1 MDQQE
6 APSRWWGLLLVLPVI
21 PLIGITRF
29 VSGQYLLDHQLA
41 GSPERWRIAAAG
53 SVDLAM
59 SLGSDGSDGA
69 MITFSAPVFDDA
81 RSALFLDL
89 VFISTFAV
97 VAFVLLRWGHRYWAP
112 VRRRGNRGIWRRLPY
127 VALAGCAL
135 DAVETVA
142 QLIWIDSTDP
152 PTVVTHGVAVI
163 AWWKIVAYAVTAVGL
178 LGLVIGPALAP
189 IVRPAMRRLIDL
201 AAGAV
206 GIPAVVPAPHRR
218 VAADDEPRPDHLLG
232 ITASGGGIRSATVML
247 GAFRGLTRTGTFG
260 SARWLHAVSGGGFAA
275 GGWRVS
281 SRRRGDTDLFEP
293 DDAWFAHVRRRRRYL
308 DNGVGSL
315 VGGVV
320 AAAVRTIAV
329 LGSVVTAA
337 MLIGWVVGR
346 LTRSWALHPVFS
358 NNEGT
363 SLDLE
368 TLLAPRLFLPGLI
381 PVVIAAVVFTISRTT
396 SNVGIRAGLAP
407 VVTVAALLG
416 AVLLVVLVAVPVGI
430 RYGRPVLSLLRN
442 GSAELNAGLL
452 GVFSTIGLI
461 AAVRQLLTA
470 ELKKRWSRLGGVA
483 LGFGLLLL
491 AGKVADDQANL
502 ERVFRGAWVPIV
514 AVVWLVIVDLIPSH
528 RLTLNGV
535 YRKRLAETF
544 APGIEYADEPLW
556 ADYGDADG
564 PELVLCGTA
573 HSTKLQAGG
582 LPALGFSF
590 RPAGVTLHDGASSQW
605 IGYPGGSSWQ
615 GFPRRWII
623 TRSIALTGAAF
634 ASAMGRQSF
643 GTTNSLLAAVNLRLG
658 MWVPNPRRADWFVDP
673 VRAPRVHLGY
683 FAKEIFNRYDPQDD
697 AFVYVADGG
706 HRDNLGLVEQL
717 RERPDE
723 IIVLDASGDRPGG
736 FGTMRQAIEL
746 ADVELDVQI
755 DLEWEP
761 VTWRDHDVPIDCVTL
776 GTATFRSDFGG
787 HRTEDGH
794 VTRIVYAKAQI
805 SDTAPSAL
813 RMFAAANP
821 PFPDYSTGDQYLSET
836 EFDQLVAMGEH
847 LAMRIEAIRSAPV
860 APAGGP
866 S

>member
-1 MDQQE
+1 MDQH
-6 APSRWWGLLLVLPVI
+6 AVPSRWWALLLAVPAI
-21 PLIGITRF
+21 PLVAITRF
-29 VSGQYLLDHQLA
+29 VSGQYLLDHQLS
-41 GSPERWRIAAAG
+41 GTPERWRLAAAG
-53 SVDLAM
+53 SE
-59 SLGSDGSDGA
+59 
-69 MITFSAPVFDDA
+69 FDDA

-97 VAFVLLRWGHRYWAP
+97 VAVVLLRWGHRHWAP
-112 VRRRGNRGIWRRLPY
+112 LRRRGDRGIWRRIPY
-127 VALAGCAL
+127 IAVTGCVL
-135 DAVETVA
+135 DAVETVS

-152 PTVVTHGVAVI
+152 PTLITHGVAVI

-189 IVRPAMRRLIDL
+189 IVRPTMRRAIEV
-201 AAGAV
+201 AGGPI
-206 GIPAVVPAPHRR
+206 GIPPVVPAPTPRR
-218 VAADDEPRPDHLLG
+218 VEVPDEQGPGHVLG

-247 GAFRGLTRTGTFG
+247 GAFRGLNRTGTFG

-281 SRRRGDTDLFEP
+281 SHRSGDTDLFEP
-293 DDAWFAHVRRRRRYL
+293 DDPWFAHVRRRRRYL
-308 DNGVGSL
+308 DNGVGSI
-315 VGGVV
+315 VGGIV

-337 MLIGWVVGR
+337 MLVGWTVGR
-346 LTRSWALHPVFS
+346 LTRSWALHPGFS
-358 NNEGT
+358 NGEGT
-363 SLDLE
+363 PLDLE
-368 TLLAPRLFLPGLI
+368 MLFAPRLLLPGLI
-381 PVVIAAVVFTISRTT
+381 PLAVAAVAFTISRTT
-396 SNVGIRAGLAP
+396 ANAGTRRRVAP
-407 VVTVAALLG
+407 VVGIAASVG
-416 AVLLVVLVAVPVGI
+416 AILIVLLVAVPVGI

-442 GSAELNAGLL
+442 GSADLNAGLL
-452 GVFSTIGLI
+452 GVLSAIGLV

-502 ERVFRGAWVPIV
+502 ERVFRGAWVPVV
-514 AVVWLVIVDLIPSH
+514 AVVWLFVVDLIPSH
-528 RLTLNGV
+528 RLTLNGT

-556 ADYGDADG
+556 ADYADADG

-573 HSTKLQAGG
+573 HSTELQAGG

-643 GTTNSLLAAVNLRLG
+643 GTTNALLAAVNLRLG
-658 MWVPNPRRADWFVDP
+658 MWVPNPRRADWFVDRD
-673 VRAPRVHLGY
+673 RAPRVHLGY
-683 FAKEIFNRYDPQDD
+683 FAKELFNRYDPQDD

-755 DLEWEP
+755 DLDWEA
-761 VTWRDHDVPIDCVTL
+761 VSWRDHDVPIDCVTL
-776 GTATFRSDFGG
+776 GTATFRSDEGG
-787 HRTEDGH
+787 NRTEDGH

-805 SDTAPSAL
+805 SDTSPSPL
-813 RMFAAANP
+813 RTFAASNP
-821 PFPDYSTGDQYLSET
+821 PFPDYSTGDQYLSEI

-847 LAMRIEAIRSAPV
+847 LAMRIESIRSSPISR
-860 APAGGP
+860 AGG
-866 S
+866 SS